1 MPPNQGVVLYTQ
13 LNSPEPLS
21 VAVNQMC
28 IRWLAI
34 TTDLGAISSVI
45 LVSIFYS
52 MAIRFK
58 IPGGLFLVPIVGALS
73 NLLLLASTTEASSER
88 LFIWMTIEKN
98 NGNSGNENKGIVDF
112 REEEENH
119 K

>member
-21 VAVNQMC
+21 IAVNQMC
-28 IRWLAI
+28 IKWLAI
-34 TTDLGAISSVI
+34 TTDLGAIN
-45 LVSIFYS
+45 L
-52 MAIRFK
+52 RQFK
-58 IPGGLFLVPIVGALS
+58 IPGGLFFVSIVGALS
-73 NLLLLASTTEASSER
+73 SLLLLASATETSSER

-98 NGNSGNENKGIVDF
+98 NGNSGNENRGIIDF